1 MVVPFEFLQLL
12 CSNCRDIN
20 FMSSESLFPREVLRC
35 TDIRDKKVYKQSLL
49 AKQHRFLQKG

>member
-20 FMSSESLFPREVLRC
+20 FVSSESLFPREVLRC

-49 AKQHRFLQKG
+49 AKQQRFL